1 MSGDE
6 GPSLGSLDLRA
17 ALAKEGCP
25 LCRLVRE
32 GEERWLW
39 QLLYEFSGDP
49 AIREELDRASGLCHA
64 HAHLLIKVVEERELV
79 SGDTVA
85 RIYETVVRHYRRR
98 LEALPRTKGRGHRGS
113 RASRAGQGGGERC
126 PLCLRR
132 EELEL
137 REARL
142 LLGVLED
149 GEWRA
154 SYRASDGLCNPHLLL
169 ALEEAGPHLQGFL
182 IADHIVR
189 LKRLEQELAE
199 LQRKQRYDVA
209 EPITPEEARS
219 WREAIWRFTGM
230 EYDRPL
236 IRRQR

>member
-6 GPSLGSLDLRA
+6 GPSLGSLELRE

-39 QLLYEFSGDP
+39 QFLYEFSGDP
-49 AIREELDRASGLCHA
+49 EVRGELDRAFGLCHA

-79 SGDTVA
+79 SGDSVA
-85 RIYETVVRHYRRR
+85 RVYETIVRRYRLDLARS
-98 LEALPRTKGRGHRGS
+98 ASGGS
-113 RASRAGQGGGERC
+113 WRSSRRAGC

-132 EELEL
+132 SERELGL
-137 REARL
+137 VYSLLEA
-142 LLGVLED
+142 LED
-149 GEWRA
+149 PAWRA
-154 SYRASDGLCNPHLLL
+154 SFELSAGLCNPHLLL
-169 ALEEAGPHLQGFL
+169 AVREAGDPQVKGFL
-182 IADHIVR
+182 IADH
-189 LKRLEQELAE
+189 LARLERLERALGE
-199 LQRKQRYDVA
+199 LQRKQRYDVD

-219 WREAIWRFTGM
+219 WREAVWRFTGM

-236 IRRQR
+236 IRCQR

>member
-6 GPSLGSLDLRA
+6 GPSLGSLDLKE

-39 QLLYEFSGDP
+39 QVLYEFTGDP
-49 AIREELDRASGLCHA
+49 LIREELDRAFGLCHT
-64 HAHLLIKVVEERELV
+64 HAHLLIKVVAEREFV
-79 SGDTVA
+79 GGDSIA
-85 RIYETVVRHYRRR
+85 RIYETVVRRYRQQLGR
-98 LEALPRTKGRGHRGS
+98 ALPEMKRDRQYE
-113 RASRAGQGGGERC
+113 ASRAVRGEVC

-137 REARL
+137 RKAHL
-142 LLGVLED
+142 LLRVLKDAER
-149 GEWRA
+149 RA
-154 SYRASDGLCNPHLLL
+154 SYKGSDGLCNPHLLL
-169 ALEEAGPHLQGFL
+169 VLREPVSSQLRGFL
-182 IADHIVR
+182 VADH
-189 LKRLEQELAE
+189 LARLERLEMELAE
-199 LQRKQRYDVA
+199 LQRKQRYDIN
-209 EPITPEEARS
+209 EPINPEEARS

-236 IRRQR
+236 IRRRR